1 MRAPLR
7 TLPRIHSHARP
18 WTILAAVAALCVA
31 ACATPPT
38 GPATPGAGDG
48 SAPPVVA
55 APVAA
60 PVIALP
66 KPLPMPPFPPAEM
79 AELEPLPF
87 PKPDL
92 WDRIAEGYSVPDLPE
107 DDPLVVK
114 WEHYYASRPDYMARS
129 VERSRRYLYHIV
141 TTIEARKM
149 PLDLA
154 LLPMVESA
162 YNPTALSTSRASGIW
177 QFVPSTGKLFGLE
190 QNFWFD
196 SRRDIVAATNSALDY
211 LQKLYDQFGDWQLA
225 LAAYNWGEG
234 NVAKAIARNQAKGLP
249 TDYASLRMPDETR
262 NYVPKFQAIKNI
274 VADPD
279 KFGVTLADIPDTP
292 YFTVVKVNR
301 KMDVKL
307 AADLAEMPLDEF
319 LLLNPQHNRPV
330 IAGADEYTI
339 LLPFDKAEMFAAKLE
354 LTDQPLVTWQ
364 AYRLKPHETMAQ
376 VAARYGMSE
385 ETLRAVNGIGSRA
398 RVPDN
403 HALLVPAERPSE
415 ATAQTLVATVFTTV
429 PQGRTVYY
437 TVRRGDTLQ
446 RVAAH
451 YGVSVRDVR
460 EWNGMTQS
468 QLRAGQKLR
477 IVVDRGSA
485 NAHAEQRRA
494 AKGGRTQSAKAT
506 KAPAKSAAS
515 PARTT
520 TTAKRSAPK
529 PKATASRAPQAKSA
543 AAKPKAGSAKSA
555 AKKPGTAQ
563 ASAGGAD
570 GS

>member
-1 MRAPLR
+1 
-7 TLPRIHSHARP
+7 
-18 WTILAAVAALCVA
+18 
-31 ACATPPT
+31 
-38 GPATPGAGDG
+38 
-48 SAPPVVA
+48 
-55 APVAA
+55 
-60 PVIALP
+60 
-66 KPLPMPPFPPAEM
+66 MPPFPPAEM

-92 WDRIAEGYSVPDLPE
+92 WDRIAEGYGVPDLP
-107 DDPLVVK
+107 DDPLVAK
-114 WEHYYASRPDYMARS
+114 WEQYYASRPDYMARS

-141 TTIEARKM
+141 TVIEARKM

-177 QFVPSTGKLFGLE
+177 QFVPSTGKVFGLE

-211 LQKLYDQFGDWQLA
+211 LQKLYDMFGDWQLA

-234 NVAKAIARNQAKGLP
+234 NVQKAIARNQAKGLP
-249 TDYASLRMPDETR
+249 TDYASLKMPDETR

-279 KFGVTLADIPDTP
+279 KFGITLAEIPDTP
-292 YFTVVKVNR
+292 YFTVVKVSR
-301 KMDVKL
+301 KMDVKR
-307 AADLAEMPLDEF
+307 AAELAEMPLDEF

-330 IAGADEYTI
+330 IAGADDYTI

-398 RVPDN
+398 KVPDN

-437 TVRRGDTLQ
+437 TVRRGDTVQ
-446 RVAAH
+446 KVAAR
-451 YGVSVRDVR
+451 YGVSTRDVR
-460 EWNGMTQS
+460 EWNGLAQN
-468 QLRAGQKLR
+468 QVRVGQKLR

-494 AKGGRTQSAKAT
+494 AKASGVKTVGATKTAPAAKGGDTSPAPAAAAKSASTQAAKPAPAKPAPAKTAKKAT
-506 KAPAKSAAS
+506 KKSTATAKAPASK
-515 PARTT
+515 TT
-520 TTAKRSAPK
+520 
-529 PKATASRAPQAKSA
+529 KAA
-543 AAKPKAGSAKSA
+543 AAKPGTGTSTKKA
-555 AKKPGTAQ
+555 GTAQ
-563 ASAGGAD
+563 AASGNAAGG
-570 GS
+570 S